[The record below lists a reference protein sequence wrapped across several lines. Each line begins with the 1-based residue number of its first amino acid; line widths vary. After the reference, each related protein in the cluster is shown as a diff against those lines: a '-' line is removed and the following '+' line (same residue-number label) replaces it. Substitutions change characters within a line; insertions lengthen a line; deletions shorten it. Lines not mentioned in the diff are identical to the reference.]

1 MEKLA
6 VMIFD
11 NNDEIKT
18 FLSLHKDLILLDKK
32 SQEFLVVETENSEY
46 KEYKKRIVARFT
58 SKNNKLLISELE
70 RYKKLSDEAKKIIS
84 YVKVPDSYENSIKI
98 QIGKTFNG
106 IEVTRDLYY
115 EVYHFAVDNG
125 LNFWRRNIKD
135 GEIVEISLLEN
146 GILVLK

>member
-46 KEYKKRIVARFT
+46 K
-58 SKNNKLLISELE
+58 
-70 RYKKLSDEAKKIIS
+70 
-84 YVKVPDSYENSIKI
+84 
-98 QIGKTFNG
+98 
-106 IEVTRDLYY
+106 
-115 EVYHFAVDNG
+115 
-125 LNFWRRNIKD
+125 
-135 GEIVEISLLEN
+135 
-146 GILVLK
+146 

>member
-1 MEKLA
+1 M
-6 VMIFD
+6 
-11 NNDEIKT
+11 
-18 FLSLHKDLILLDKK
+18 
-32 SQEFLVVETENSEY
+32 
-46 KEYKKRIVARFT
+46 
-58 SKNNKLLISELE
+58 LISELE